1 MQYIGIDVA
10 SKKLNIHITGREL
23 SDFEIPNNIEALE
36 EFVREHELNP
46 EEYTI
51 GAESTGKYHYIA
63 QKYFVMNEFEFRLL
77 NPITTN
83 QFISATIRKKK
94 TDKSDAQ
101 IITCLLLQG
110 AGQVITRKQ
119 LETTKKSLLRTRT
132 TVVKHRSSMK
142 LLLKQLGKEESC
154 ARIEQAKI
162 SLLEMIEKM
171 NETADELEGCA
182 LDEEPSNDERLIQSI
197 PGFAEKLSA
206 IVSAEVGDFNRFPS
220 ATQFKA
226 YVGIDP
232 KVTQSGDSH
241 RTGKITK
248 RGNTMLRHAFYI
260 AANVAR
266 QYDPELKAFFEK
278 KRSEGKHYTVAVCA
292 VSRKLCERV
301 YAVVTK
307 GTPYEIRQVL
317 VS

>member
-1 MQYIGIDVA
+1 MKYIGIDVA
-10 SKKLNIHITGREL
+10 SKKLNIHITGRED
-23 SDFEIPNNIEALE
+23 SDFEIPNNTEALE
-36 EFVREHELNP
+36 EFVREHKLNP
-46 EEYTI
+46 KKYIVGT
-51 GAESTGKYHYIA
+51 ESTGKYHYAA
-63 QKYFVMNEFEFRLL
+63 QRYFVINGFEFRLL

-101 IITCLLLQG
+101 IITHLLFAG
-110 AGQVITRKQ
+110 AGQVITKKQ
-119 LETTKKSLLRTRT
+119 LETTKKSLLRTRS

-142 LLLKQLGKEESC
+142 LLLQQLEKEEPS
-154 ARIEQAKI
+154 ARIEQAKTA
-162 SLLEMIEKM
+162 LMEMIEKM
-171 NETADELEGCA
+171 KETADELEGCA
-182 LDEEPSNDERLIQSI
+182 LEEGASNDERLIQSI

-206 IVSAEVGDFNRFPS
+206 IISAEVGDFNRFPS
-220 ATQFKA
+220 STQFKA

-232 KVTQSGDSH
+232 RVIQSGDSH
-241 RTGKITK
+241 RTGRITK
-248 RGNTMLRHAFYI
+248 RGNTMLRHAFYL

-266 QYDPELKAFFEK
+266 QHDPELKAFFEK
-278 KRSEGKHYTVAVCA
+278 KRSEGKHYTVAMCA